1 MFEKQTY
8 QCAKCGYESQEPL
21 TDGGVF
27 VCSACRAHF
36 KVLLDEDTG
45 KIGLV
50 EQDVKDVP
58 EPLFLP
64 KGSIRAGVAILMACS
79 CWWLVV
85 FDKDVPGYLLGLL
98 LTVLGYYFAFRS
110 RVKAADSHIFDATAT
125 PEEPLFLPAGFVRKF
140 FIGGFIVSGVILAVR
155 GAFTEAKHLEFFIIL
170 AGLVFG
176 YAVAKAV
183 QALGMASLSV
193 AFNHVKGIAVIVVAG
208 WLTVLFLSGEY
219 ASYTGSDAAT
229 VIVLCAVISF
239 YYGSRT

>member
-27 VCSACRAHF
+27 ICSACQAHF
-36 KVLLDEDTG
+36 KVLLDEETG

-50 EQDVKDVP
+50 EQDTKSVP

-79 CWWLVV
+79 CWWLVIV
-85 FDKDVPGYLLGLL
+85 GQDVPGYLFGLL

-110 RVKAADSHIFDATAT
+110 KAKAADSHIFDATAT
-125 PEEPLFLPAGFVRKF
+125 PEEPLFLPSGFVRKF
-140 FIGGFIVSGVILAVR
+140 LIAGFLVSGVILATR
-155 GAFTEAKHLEFFIIL
+155 GTFTQAKHLEFFIIL
-170 AGLVFG
+170 GGLVFG
-176 YAVAKAV
+176 YAIAKAI
-183 QALGMASLSV
+183 QSLGVTSLSV
-193 AFNHVKGIAVIVVAG
+193 AFNHLKGVAVIFVAG
-208 WLTVLFLSGEY
+208 WLTFIFLSGQY
-219 ASYTGSDAAT
+219 VDHSGADAAT
-229 VIVLCAVISF
+229 VIALCAVVSF